1 MKRDEKC
8 HDPEDTPTSL
18 NRRMSEETRRHE
30 MLRKATN
37 SDSLAEVVR
46 KALKVYDFLWH
57 ESAGGNQVV
66 VKGPEG
72 DKQLILM

>member
-1 MKRDEKC
+1 MPRLPKDN
-8 HDPEDTPTSL
+8 PTSRL
-18 NRRMSEETRRHE
+18 NLEMSEETRRRLE
-30 MLRKATN
+30 LLRKATN